1 MSFEPIIEP
10 LESVVPVELTT
21 DEGSAPNL
29 ARATTILSLG
39 NIASRILGFV
49 REILL
54 SNLFGPSRQV
64 DALQIALTIP
74 QDLYDLAISGHLNSA
89 LVPTLSEY
97 AAKDEN
103 ELWKLVNTLLGF
115 LIVVTSGFAMLL
127 FIFAPQVVILWRGY
141 PRTAAAVELADTLVN
156 FKHCGFNFCAAT
168 FTPEAYQLSIHL
180 LRITAPAL
188 VFLTLFAIM
197 SGTLFSLRRFLWPA
211 FAAALFNGVLAIGII
226 TLSPYLG
233 IDGAALGWVLGAVAQ
248 LMLQFLGLRGVK
260 IRPVL
265 LHLGA
270 ALKHPGVRKIGLLYL
285 PVLFSLA
292 VDVLI
297 NRPFSYTLASQSG
310 DGTISYMSWAT
321 QLREFPMGLV
331 GTAISLAI
339 LPTLSRQALTDKQTE
354 AFKNTL
360 GQGIRLALTLIIPA
374 TVGLFVLAGP
384 LIGLMF
390 ERGQFTATDTQVT
403 AQVLRLY
410 LLGIPFAAVD
420 LLLIFAFYAQKD
432 SLTPALVGVFSLGC
446 YIVIALVLNPYIGFY
461 GLMIADSLKHLIH
474 MLVSVLLLHRRLKGY
489 GTQNLFVTVLKV
501 SMAALVMGLVTFL
514 LLRSVPE
521 LLPINDI
528 RQRLVLVALPA
539 ILGGSTYL
547 ILASLLKL
555 NELQLFIQA
564 LRRKIVR

>member
-1 MSFEPIIEP
+1 MSFEPIVEP
-10 LESVVPVELTT
+10 LESIIPTETNE
-21 DEGSAPNL
+21 DDGAAPNL

-39 NIASRILGFV
+39 NIASRVLGFV

-54 SNLFGPSRQV
+54 SNIFGPSRQV

-97 AAKDEN
+97 AARDEK
-103 ELWKLVNTLLGF
+103 ELWKLVNALLGF
-115 LIVVTSGFAMLL
+115 LIVVTSGIAMLL

-141 PRTAAAVELADTLVN
+141 PHTAAAVELADTAINLRN
-156 FKHCGFNFCAAT
+156 CSFNFCAPT

-188 VFLTLFAIM
+188 IFLTLFAIL
-197 SGTLFSLRRFLWPA
+197 SGTLFSLRRFVWPA
-211 FAAALFNGVLAIGII
+211 FAAALFNGVLALGIVA
-226 TLSPYLG
+226 LAPYMG
-233 IDGAALGWVLGAVAQ
+233 IDGAALSWVLGAVAQ
-248 LMLQFLGLRGVK
+248 LALQFLGLRGIK
-260 IRPVL
+260 IRPIL
-265 LHLGA
+265 RHLWT

-339 LPTLSRQALTDKQTE
+339 LPTLSRQALTEKQTE

-360 GQGIRLALTLIIPA
+360 GQGIRLALTLIVPA

-390 ERGQFTATDTQVT
+390 ERGQFTSIDTQVT

-420 LLLIFAFYAQKD
+420 LLLIFAFYAKKD

-446 YIVIALVLNPYIGFY
+446 YIAIALLLNPYIGFF

-474 MLVSVLLLHRRLKGY
+474 MTVSLLLLNRRLKGL
-489 GTQNLFVTVLKV
+489 GHQRLFITVLKI
-501 SMAALVMGLVTFL
+501 SMATLVMGLITFL

-528 RQRLVLVALPA
+528 RQRLILVGIPA
-539 ILGGSTYL
+539 VLGGATYL
-547 ILASLLKL
+547 ILASLLRL
-555 NELQLFIQA
+555 NELQLFLQA